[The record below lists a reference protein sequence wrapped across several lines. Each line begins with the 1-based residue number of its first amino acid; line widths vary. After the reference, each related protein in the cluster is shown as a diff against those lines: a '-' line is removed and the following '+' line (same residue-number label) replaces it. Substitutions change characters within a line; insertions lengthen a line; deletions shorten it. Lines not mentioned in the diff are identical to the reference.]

1 MQKYDA
7 KYFTKSHYK
16 KLMGKTRDSK
26 IKERRFVNKS
36 DLSGFIDHSDLDK
49 KMATLATK
57 TKIKSKQD

>member
-7 KYFTKSHYK
+7 KYFTKSDYK

>member
-1 MQKYDA
+1 
-7 KYFTKSHYK
+7 
-16 KLMGKTRDSK
+16 MGKTRDSK

>member
-1 MQKYDA
+1 MQKYEA
-7 KYFTKSHYK
+7 KYFTKSDYK
-16 KLMGKTRDSK
+16 KFMGKTRDSK
-26 IKERRFVNKS
+26 IKERRFVDKS